1 MHGDPDDKGG
11 AVFETVEALADFLG
25 ECAEVSRGERRAL
38 VSGARRL
45 RGFLACDGVPAERVR
60 FRVLRC
66 SCCGQVELSG
76 FDAGLPRCRLH

>member
-1 MHGDPDDKGG
+1 MDGESEDVGG
-11 AVFETVEALADFLG
+11 AVFETVEDLEGFLG
-25 ECAEVSRGERRAL
+25 ECGDVSRGQRRAL

-45 RGFLACDGVPAERVR
+45 RGFLACEGVPAERVR

-76 FDAGLPRCRLH
+76 FDCGPPRSQFH